1 MENQYHTSLS
11 DKLLKT
17 GLSEKESAVY
27 AFLLECDGAFPSLI
41 AKNTKL
47 NRTTVYKI
55 LTGLSIK
62 GLVTEYEKRKKLF
75 YRAEHPKYLT
85 KYAESQIVLAKR
97 ANEHLEKMMPL
108 LEGIY
113 KNSPDKPVMRF
124 YEGIEGVRAVYNDQ
138 IQTQKSYEMMAFSNT
153 VQLLPQLD
161 SEFKKNYVKQK
172 IKLGISTRAIVPSAK
187 DAHSNLLTFY
197 QTAPKNL
204 IPKIKHLPLEVFT
217 FSADMTLYG
226 ENKVSIINFNE
237 PNFVGTIIEDVTIYN
252 MMKLFFDLTWSS
264 LDR

>member
-1 MENQYHTSLS
+1 
-11 DKLLKT
+11 
-17 GLSEKESAVY
+17 
-27 AFLLECDGAFPSLI
+27 
-41 AKNTKL
+41 
-47 NRTTVYKI
+47 
-55 LTGLSIK
+55 
-62 GLVTEYEKRKKLF
+62 
-75 YRAEHPKYLT
+75 
-85 KYAESQIVLAKR
+85 
-97 ANEHLEKMMPL
+97 MPL
-108 LEGIY
+108 LEVIY
-113 KNSPDKPVMRF
+113 KSSPDKPVMRF
-124 YEGIEGVRAVYNDQ
+124 YEGMEGVRAVDNNQ
-138 IQTQKSYEMMAFSNT
+138 VQTQKSYEMMAFSNT

-204 IPKIKHLPLEVFT
+204 IPRIKQLPLEIFT

-237 PNFVGTIIEDVTIYN
+237 PNFVGTIIEDATIYN

>member
-1 MENQYHTSLS
+1 MKNQYHTSLS
-11 DKLLKT
+11 DKLSKA
-17 GLSEKESAVY
+17 GLSGKEASIY
-27 AFLLECDGAFPSLI
+27 AFLLEHDGAFPSLI

-55 LTGLSIK
+55 LTSLSIK

-97 ANEHLEKMMPL
+97 ANEHLEKMMPF

-113 KNSPDKPVMRF
+113 KSSPDKPVMRF
-124 YEGIEGVRAVYNDQ
+124 YEGMEGIRTVYNDHF
-138 IQTQKSYEMMAFSNT
+138 QTQKSYEMMAFSNT
-153 VQLLPQLD
+153 VRLLPQLD

-187 DAHSNLLTFY
+187 DTHSDLFSFY

-204 IPKIKHLPLEVFT
+204 IPIIKQLPLEVFT

-237 PNFVGTIIEDVTIYN
+237 PNFVGTIIEDTTIYN

-264 LDR
+264 LDK